1 MINPFFQ
8 SIENKP
14 DKYTVDFLTIFENL
28 AFNSDGLMPVITQD
42 AVSKDVL
49 MMAWMNKS
57 AIKITL
63 ETQRMTYWSRSRQNY
78 WVKGETS
85 GNIQKLVSASLD
97 CDGDALLCLVN
108 QVGGACHTG
117 RDSCF
122 YLYLN
127 SEYQHAIIQRN
138 AN

>member
-8 SIENKP
+8 SIENKT
-14 DKYTVDFLTIFENL
+14 DQNTIDFITIFENL

-42 AVSKDVL
+42 AVTKDVL

-57 AIKITL
+57 AIKKTL
-63 ETQRMTYWSRSRQNY
+63 ETQRMTYWSRSRQSY

-85 GNIQKLVSASLD
+85 GHTQQLVAMSLD
-97 CDGDALLCLVN
+97 CDGDAILCLVN

-117 RDSCF
+117 RNSCF
-122 YLYLN
+122 YLHLN
-127 SEYQHAIIQRN
+127 SEHQYAIIQRN
-138 AN
+138 EN